1 MRRCTKVDLHWPELD
16 ETDEA
21 VRSPCP
27 PTFRHAPK
35 NFLLARHPS
44 VTMSPHS
51 KIDVRP
57 SDLDQAF
64 VRVIVVSA
72 VVLWSYANAPA
83 STPVEALNY
92 KYFTLAFIYWTFSL
106 LAYGWTYLFIQRAA
120 ENSKKLLL
128 ARVLSIFADIG
139 AISGY
144 TAISGSFGVI
154 LFPVYLNSIIGYGY
168 RFGVRYLYFTLAVA
182 ATFFSMALLQ
192 NPYISSSRELV
203 CAYYLGMVLVP
214 LYSASLLKKHR
225 QVLERIRDINDA
237 RSRFIANVSHELRT
251 PLHAIISVSDVLKE
265 TIDDVHANREGR
277 HQKMQMIRDSAQHLL
292 GLVNKIL
299 DVAAADAGRIPSRQ
313 RERTNLVAVAQTALR
328 ICQPKAQ
335 QQAIEFFWYFDAD
348 VPAWIMSSGEYL
360 QEILINTVGNAVKYT
375 QIGHVH
381 VRFVLK
387 KANDMQMLSVSIVDT
402 GIGISSKFLPNIFE
416 PFALGDDSAARRYS
430 GTGLGLTLT
439 KQYVEM
445 LDGMIEFESV
455 ESCGTHCQ
463 IYLPIEECREDHPAY
478 DRESCKVCFYLCAS
492 PLSATE
498 AVAFAAAW
506 WECKVITIARLHEI
520 GSAEARVVFIDS
532 ELVDYHETI
541 FRKIESGLH
550 TLLFVCYG
558 RIDASQVLHPRFN
571 SAVSRGAVTQLRR
584 IHVLESASLPYLDE
598 EPDTAGAVATP
609 VRVLLA
615 DDNPTNLTTA
625 RLALESVGH
634 SVVCVSS
641 GEDALS
647 ALDEENF
654 GIAFIDMHMPGM
666 SGSEVAQIYQF
677 VSNSA
682 AVPIII
688 LTADATREAR
698 TAAEACGAAAFLT
711 KPLRARE
718 LKDAVSSF
726 AVGSLGKTVRE
737 AVDWEGDVQRRPIL
751 DVSEIDELMALGVG
765 ANELSEMVSEFG
777 ADSARLIDSAVF
789 LHSQQDLVGY
799 KEVMHALKGAAATLG
814 AKRLSV
820 YAHQLEHTDT
830 QVRFDQDSDAVQSLR
845 DLLVESLRLLHV
857 RIGDGAT
864 MLARRD

>member
-1 MRRCTKVDLHWPELD
+1 MHWPGLD
-16 ETDEA
+16 ETNQ
-21 VRSPCP
+21 
-27 PTFRHAPK
+27 TI
-35 NFLLARHPS
+35 LLARHPS
-44 VTMSPHS
+44 VTMPPHS

-57 SDLDQAF
+57 SDLDQAL

-83 STPVEALNY
+83 STPIEALNY

-106 LAYGWTYLFIQRAA
+106 LAYGWTYYFIQRAA

-128 ARVLSIFADIG
+128 TRVLSIFADIG
-139 AISGY
+139 AISAY

-192 NPYISSSRELV
+192 NPYISGSRELV

-277 HQKMQMIRDSAQHLL
+277 HQKMQMISDSAQHLL

-313 RERTNLVAVAQTALR
+313 RERTNVVAVAQTALR

-335 QQAIEFFWYFDAD
+335 QQAIGFFWYFDAD

-381 VRFVLK
+381 VRFLLK

-445 LDGMIEFESV
+445 LDGIIEFESV

-478 DRESCKVCFYLCAS
+478 DRESYKVCFYLCAS
-492 PLSATE
+492 PLSASE
-498 AVAFAAAW
+498 AVTFEAAW

-520 GSAEARVVFIDS
+520 AGAEARVVFIDS
-532 ELVDYHETI
+532 ELINYHETI
-541 FRKIESGLH
+541 FKKIESGLH
-550 TLLFVCYG
+550 THLFVCYG

-571 SAVSRGAVTQLRR
+571 SAVSRGSVTQLRR

-598 EPDTAGAVATP
+598 EPDAACPVATP

-647 ALDEENF
+647 ALDDENF

-666 SGSEVAQIYQF
+666 SGIEVAQIYQF

-718 LKDAVSSF
+718 LRDAVSSF

-777 ADSARLIDSAVF
+777 SDSARLIDSAVF

-820 YAHQLEHTDT
+820 YAHQLERADA